1 MKKYF
6 MGFALGFL
14 VATATPTLAEGGK
27 FILNSVNLRINGQ
40 TVSQPT
46 ILYNNTTYVPLRVVS
61 ESLGLPVGW
70 DQKTKTVSVSNDK
83 SLSKSE
89 DNLPTQTVKDDWINE
104 FGSITINGKTFS
116 NCLII
121 SKENMAYMKLS
132 SVYEVWPEV
141 KDFSGID
148 SVRAISHQ
156 GITYLEFGDLLRF
169 LKENSVKW
177 DFKINTSKPPSN
189 LKPTE
194 PIITADWIKEFGAIT
209 RNNIRYNYCLIV
221 SKEEMAYININKA
234 TEIWPEIQG
243 QTGLDQLDVKEYEG
257 TKYIELG
264 AFLGFLKERGINWDF
279 KISSSK
285 PPKNLSVPQ

>member
-1 MKKYF
+1 MRKYF
-6 MGFALGFL
+6 IGFVLGLL
-14 VATATPTLAEGGK
+14 VATATPTLAENGK
-27 FILNSVNLRINGQ
+27 YILNSVNLRINGQ

-61 ESLGLPVGW
+61 ESLGLPVIW
-70 DQKTKTVSVSNDK
+70 DQKTKTVSVSKDQN
-83 SLSKSE
+83 LSKSA
-89 DNLPTQTVKDDWINE
+89 DNPPTQTVKDDWIKE
-104 FGSITINGKTFS
+104 FGSITISGKTYD

-148 SVRAISHQ
+148 SVRAINHK
-156 GITYLEFGDLLRF
+156 GITYLEFGDLLRL
-169 LKENSVKW
+169 LKENGLNWSFTV
-177 DFKINTSKPPSN
+177 NTSKPPTN

-194 PIITADWIKEFGAIT
+194 PIITADWVKEFGAIT
-209 RNNIRYNYCLIV
+209 RNNVRHNYCLII

-234 TEIWPEIQG
+234 TDIWPEMQG
-243 QTGLDQLDVKEYEG
+243 QTGLDQLDGKEYEG

-264 AFLGFLKERGINWDF
+264 AFLDFLKERGIKWDF
-279 KISSSK
+279 KVWSSK
-285 PPKNLSVPQ
+285 PPKNLNLQQ